1 MRTGSIPRR
10 PRGYVAYVMVL
21 STGIILTTMMM
32 YAYRNAARTQTVQA
46 SVQLRSDYL
55 SKEDAVLRSIVA
67 IAPNRA
73 MRAMQ
78 GGSNAS
84 TTVSNPLRW
93 ENIFTDSLI
102 QANARTSVS
111 SDVKNALNLTSPV
124 VGNAGDSSLST
135 ISAMFSGIGSES
147 GLISVGINRSLG
159 TGFPPAL
166 TSNDSTTTNRD
177 ATYPII
183 SDNKVYGSLASGLVG
198 LPVATY
204 PKFNLLTYPQINFG
218 YLKPGDSFV
227 AKRNWWAFDLDIA
240 ANDTTTTGAS
250 KFKRD
255 FVFSIY
261 EIPSQLAI
269 SASSFLS
276 LGQFASGANWQ
287 NVTIDGGVYAG
298 KAAVEGN
305 ASFANLAARRG
316 ATVSSTATIGGQ
328 TFNSNP
334 FAAGVREQYE
344 VTTGQFF
351 PVSLP
356 SESGRAAFISI
367 NRGPDFF
374 DRFSVSA
381 ESNTVST
388 TTWNNYTIGA
398 LQAAMRLDI
407 NGVTSSTNP
416 APTSLRFQY
425 FKGGSRQ
432 TLNIPLNSGP
442 VSGLP
447 QGYIKCCNE
456 NESYTFAT
464 PVDVAYGAPGG
475 WAFQTGVSGSVTFNN
490 ARFGD
495 PLVGT
500 FKAGYYKTSYPFEIK
515 TLSSGKYCVAVYP
528 ERFSAFMTLL
538 GADSL
543 AVNNSLVVNVDY
555 ASNVM
560 LTKPSIPCTD
570 LDYGVIL
577 QECGNLTSFTKGF
590 SLVTNLRL
598 YIGDDVN
605 TVAATPPSGYTPPS
619 GTSYYPPWSCFAPEI
634 RYGVNSDP
642 FAIQVSGQ
650 IGSLASE
657 TSANPTRPL
666 DSKTLSGSAVA
677 PDRLTM
683 NLRPIRHPAE
693 LPPIV
698 MMNWLVVLEER
709 RKEFF

>member
-1 MRTGSIPRR
+1 MKTTFSTRR
-10 PRGYVAYVMVL
+10 ARGYASYAMVL
-21 STGIILTTMMM
+21 STGLTLTIMMA
-32 YAYRNAARTQTVQA
+32 YAYKNAARTQNIQA

-55 SKEDAVLRSIVA
+55 SKEDSILRSVVA
-67 IAPNRA
+67 ITPNRA
-73 MRAMQ
+73 MRAMLS
-78 GGSNAS
+78 GSNAS

-93 ENIFTDSLI
+93 ENIFADALI
-102 QANARTSVS
+102 QANARTSIASNVQTS
-111 SDVKNALNLTSPV
+111 LNITSPV
-124 VGNAGDSSLST
+124 VANGGDSGLTS
-135 ISAMFSGIGSES
+135 ISSMFSGIGNES

-159 TGFPPAL
+159 TGFPPPL
-166 TSNDSTTTNRD
+166 TSTESTTTSRD
-177 ATYPII
+177 ATYPIV
-183 SDNKVYGSLASGLVG
+183 SDFKQYGSHASGLVG

-218 YLKPGDSFV
+218 YLKPGDTFV
-227 AKRNWWAFDLDIA
+227 AKRNWWAFDLDVA
-240 ANDTTTTGAS
+240 ANDTAMTGAS
-250 KFKRD
+250 RFKRD

-269 SASSFLS
+269 SASSFLA
-276 LGQFASGANWQ
+276 LGQFASGSAWQ

-298 KAAVEGN
+298 RASVEGST
-305 ASFANLAARRG
+305 AFSNLAARRS
-316 ATVSSTATIGGQ
+316 ATLSTSSSIGGQ
-328 TFNSNP
+328 TFTNSP
-334 FAAGVREQYE
+334 FTPGVREQYE

-367 NRGPDFF
+367 NRGPDYF
-374 DRFSVSA
+374 DRFSSTT
-381 ESNTVST
+381 ETNTVST
-388 TTWNNYTIGA
+388 TTWDNYTMGS

-407 NGVTSSTNP
+407 NGVTSSTN
-416 APTSLRFQY
+416 ATPTSLKFQY
-425 FKGGSRQ
+425 FKSGSRQ
-432 TLNIPLNSGP
+432 TLNIPLNAGP
-442 VSGLP
+442 ASGLA
-447 QGYIKCCNE
+447 QGYIKCCDE
-456 NESYTFAT
+456 NQSYTFAT

-475 WAFQTGVSGSVTFNN
+475 WAYQTGVSGAVTFNN

-500 FKAGYYKTSYPFEIK
+500 VKAGYYKTSYPFEIK
-515 TLSSGKYCVAVYP
+515 TLASGKYCVAVYP
-528 ERFSAFMTLL
+528 ERFAAFMTLL

-555 ASNVM
+555 VANV
-560 LTKPSIPCTD
+560 LLRKPSIPCTD

-605 TVAATPPSGYTPPS
+605 TTAATPPSGYTPPS
-619 GTSYYPPWSCFAPEI
+619 GTTFYPPWSCFAPEI

-642 FAIQVSGQ
+642 FGITVSGQ

-657 TSANPTRPL
+657 TDSAPTRPL
-666 DSKTLSGSAVA
+666 DSKAVSGAVVA
-677 PDRLTM
+677 PNRLTM

>member
-1 MRTGSIPRR
+1 MKTRSNPRR
-10 PRGYVAYVMVL
+10 SRGFVAYVMVL
-21 STGIILTTMMM
+21 TTGIILTMMTF
-32 YAYRNAARTQTVQA
+32 YAYKSAIRTQTVQA
-46 SVQLRSDYL
+46 SVQLRADYL
-55 SKEDAVLRSIVA
+55 AKEDAVLRSIVA

-78 GGSNAS
+78 GGSNSSS
-84 TTVSNPLRW
+84 TISNPLRW
-93 ENIFTDSLI
+93 ENIFTDALI
-102 QANARTSVS
+102 QANARTSIS
-111 SDVKNALNLTSPV
+111 SNLKSSLNVTNPIV
-124 VGNAGDSSLST
+124 ANAGDSGLTS
-135 ISAMFSGIGSES
+135 ISSMFKGVSNES
-147 GLISVGINRSLG
+147 GLISAGINRSLG

-166 TSNDSTTTNRD
+166 NSSDSTTSSRD
-177 ATYPII
+177 STYPII
-183 SDNKVYGSLASGLVG
+183 SDFKQYGSLASGLVG
-198 LPVATY
+198 LSVSSY
-204 PKFNLLTYPQINFG
+204 PKYNLLTYPQINFG

-227 AKRNWWAFDLDIA
+227 AKRNWWAFNLDVA
-240 ANDTTTTGAS
+240 ANDTATTGAS
-250 KFKRD
+250 RFKRD

-269 SASSFLS
+269 SASSFLA
-276 LGQFASGANWQ
+276 LGQYASGSAWQ

-298 KAAVEGN
+298 RASVEGSS
-305 ASFANLAARRG
+305 SFSNVAARRG
-316 ATVSSTATIGGQ
+316 ATVSSSATIGGQ
-328 TFNSNP
+328 SFSTNP
-334 FAAGVREQYE
+334 FAAGVREKYE
-344 VTTGQFF
+344 VTSGQFF
-351 PVSLP
+351 PLSLP

-367 NRGPDFF
+367 NRGPDYF
-374 DRFSVSA
+374 DRFSATTETS
-381 ESNTVST
+381 TVST
-388 TTWNNYTIGA
+388 STWNNYTLGA

-407 NGVTSSTNP
+407 NGVTSSTNA
-416 APTSLRFQY
+416 APTSLKFQY

-432 TLNIPLNSGP
+432 TLDIPLNSGP
-442 VSGLP
+442 ASGLA
-447 QGYIKCCNE
+447 QGYIKCCVE
-456 NESYTFAT
+456 NQSYTFAT

-475 WAFQTGVSGSVTFNN
+475 WAYQTGVSGTVTFNN

-500 FKAGYYKTSYPFEIK
+500 VKAGYYKTSYPFEIK
-515 TLSSGKYCVAVYP
+515 TLASGKYCVAVYP
-528 ERFSAFMTLL
+528 ERFAAFMTLL

-543 AVNNSLVVNVDY
+543 SVNHSLVVNVDY
-555 ASNVM
+555 ANNV
-560 LTKPSIPCTD
+560 LLRKPSIPCTD

-577 QECGNLTSFTKGF
+577 QECGNLTSFPKGF
-590 SLVTNLRL
+590 SFVTNLRL

-605 TVAATPPSGYTPPS
+605 NVAATPPSGYTPPS

-657 TSANPTRPL
+657 TAANPTRPL
-666 DSKTLSGSAVA
+666 DSKNVSGTAVA
-677 PDRLTM
+677 PERITM